1 MSEAFS
7 YQDLRRLGVGGHYLP
22 PPPPPRGMIRQKYP
36 GADRVNTIITVFSIC
51 TGKNIVRGGST
62 DRTCEFGMMSEDS
75 IPGTV

>member
-7 YQDLRRLGVGGHYLP
+7 YQDLRRLEVGGHYLP
-22 PPPPPRGMIRQKYP
+22 PMIRQKYP

-62 DRTCEFGMMSEDS
+62 DRTWEFGMMSEDS